1 MASSRLAP
9 QWVAAFPFCNYG
21 AQMIRRLHPDKAAPA
36 PIFQFRVRHRGTE
49 GTTRFS
55 VVLSWQ
61 CVRECHNRQRRLQDI
76 EARRRFPCPR
86 SLRSE
91 CAQTGAEIIPPAR
104 FDRTG
109 SGAVPLPPFHFPTGA
124 AQPVTR
130 RQRPD
135 LWVNV
140 ARDSSCATNGHT
152 VRHTTQRATTTCPRS
167 APGNAPPP
175 LPGRTGR
182 VAADAYPGTPLLLTF
197 LRATHPLQ
205 LTT

>member
-1 MASSRLAP
+1 
-9 QWVAAFPFCNYG
+9 
-21 AQMIRRLHPDKAAPA
+21 MIRRLHPDKTAPA

-130 RQRPD
+130 RQRPRF
-135 LWVNV
+135 VGKRG
-140 ARDSSCATNGHT
+140 ARFFL
-152 VRHTTQRATTTCPRS
+152 RHEWTHCSAHHSTRNDHLPAES

-182 VAADAYPGTPLLLTF
+182 VAADAHPGTPLLLTF

-205 LTT
+205 